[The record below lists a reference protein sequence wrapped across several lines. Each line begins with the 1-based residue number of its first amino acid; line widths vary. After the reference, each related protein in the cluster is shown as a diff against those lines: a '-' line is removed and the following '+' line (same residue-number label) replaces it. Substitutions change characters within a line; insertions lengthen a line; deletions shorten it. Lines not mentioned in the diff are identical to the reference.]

1 MLVEHATKHQ
11 SEADHVPP
19 TVLGEPDERGYL
31 TSRKLSMD
39 CEAAICRTPFGA
51 RIVAGKCDLKEP
63 QYAWDYA
70 SVQQAQKALASAK
83 FRTDPKESI
92 LVGDEFSSFY
102 PATEPRNYSRRWK
115 YTTDGQM
122 WRF

>member
-1 MLVEHATKHQ
+1 
-11 SEADHVPP
+11 
-19 TVLGEPDERGYL
+19 
-31 TSRKLSMD
+31 MD

-51 RIVAGKCDLKEP
+51 RIVAGKCDLQEP

-83 FRTDPKESI
+83 FRTDSKEGI

-115 YTTDGQM
+115 YTTGAQM